1 MGEVIE
7 PLRLSFDVACS
18 AAHAFVVWTDRI
30 DAWWPRD
37 HTATNDP
44 RFVIRL
50 EKRVGGRLFEVTP
63 GGAEHLWGTA
73 TTWQP
78 SDGSATTG
86 TSAAMPPM
94 QQTSR
99 SRLSHTAGAPPF
111 RSCTPAKSPSAPTAL
126 PGAI

>member
-44 RFVIRL
+44 RSVIRL

-63 GGAEHLWGTA
+63 VRACSHFPRRLVFA
-73 TTWQP
+73 A
-78 SDGSATTG
+78 SSG
-86 TSAAMPPM
+86 TSRRIPK
-94 QQTSR
+94 SR
-99 SRLSHTAGAPPF
+99 RSGA
-111 RSCTPAKSPSAPTAL
+111 K
-126 PGAI
+126 